1 MDYID
6 LTPFI
11 MALLAVVAAIVMS
24 KVLPWIASKTT
35 ANQQQ
40 IIKSVVRT
48 LVFAAEQ
55 VYGSGKGAEKLDYVI
70 AELQKRGFTAD
81 RAEIEAAVFEYLN
94 QAK

>member
-11 MALLAVVAAIVMS
+11 MALLSVVAAIAMS
-24 KVLPWIASKTT
+24 KVLPWITSKTT

>member
-11 MALLAVVAAIVMS
+11 MALLSVVAAIAMS